1 MIWESSSGWSLTGT
15 SGNRRTTVGATLGE
29 TASNAASAGLGGLVL
44 VLIFMVFYYRL
55 PD

>member
-1 MIWESSSGWSLTGT
+1 MIWGPAQSGALPVPVEIVE
-15 SGNRRTTVGATLGE
+15 NRTVGYWGE
-29 TASNAASAGLGGLVL
+29 TASNAAYAGLGGLVL